1 MIFKTR
7 KLDDLCLIK
16 GRIGYRGYKKSDLV
30 QEGEGAITL
39 SPSNIINNKLNF
51 DKCTYIS
58 WKKYD
63 ESPEIM
69 VNSGDIIFC
78 KTASIG
84 KLAFIEDLPEK
95 ATLNPQFVILKNIK
109 CENRFLFYYLQ
120 SDFFKKDISSKISG
134 VAIPTLSQKKLGSVN
149 VPQPPL
155 SVQKQIVEKL
165 DAAFADI
172 DKAISAT
179 EKNIE
184 NAEALFSSKLKET
197 FSQSESDDPTL
208 GSLLKITSSK
218 RIYKSDY
225 VQKGIPF
232 YRTKEIKELAN
243 GRKINT
249 ELFIDKD
256 KFSKLREKYGAP
268 LKGDVLITAI
278 GTIGEVYVVE
288 SSDEFYFKDG
298 NVLWL
303 KGLTDIDP
311 YFLKF
316 SLVSFVN
323 DLNKMSHG
331 AAYSA
336 LPIQKLK
343 SFKIKLPPLREQ
355 SQIVTRLDNLKRKT
369 VRLNSIYLKKMAE
382 LHALKSSIL
391 NQAFSG
397 ELTKDAA

>member
-1 MIFKTR
+1 MSLVSKTLGDLFKIGSS
-7 KLDDLCLIK
+7 K
-16 GRIGYRGYKKSDLV
+16 RILKADWKTSGVPFYRGREITALSKFGYIDNDLFISEEHYSELSETYGV
-30 QEGEGAITL
+30 PSAGDILITAIGTIG
-39 SPSNIINNKLNF
+39 N
-51 DKCTYIS
+51 TYIVKENDKFYFKDAS
-58 WKKYD
+58 VLWLS
-63 ESPEIM
+63 E
-69 VNSGDIIFC
+69 GRDIDSKFMDYWF
-78 KTASIG
+78 KS
-84 KLAFIEDLPEK
+84 E
-95 ATLNPQFVILKNIK
+95 
-109 CENRFLFYYLQ
+109 
-120 SDFFKKDISSKISG
+120 DFFKQLDIGSG
-134 VAIPTLSQKKLGSVN
+134 ATVDTLSISKLKSLEITA
-149 VPQPPL
+149 PPL